1 MASNEI
7 RKPDLE
13 ELGGDYAE
21 QIEDLEKLTREK
33 VSDTLSSIEVA
44 VSSYDAAKKKPAG
57 LKERVQRLKKIKAA
71 LEEWERESLQSARMK
86 DLWARVERLR
96 KFTEICDSFA

>member
-13 ELGGDYAE
+13 ELGGDYAK

-33 VSDTLSSIEVA
+33 VSDTLSAIEVA
-44 VSSYDAAKKKPAG
+44 VSSYEAAKKKPVG
-57 LKERVQRLKKIKAA
+57 LKERVQRLKKIKVA
-71 LEEWERESLQSARMK
+71 LEEWERESLQSVRMK
-86 DLWARVERLR
+86 DLWARVERLK
-96 KFTEICDSFA
+96 KFTDICDSFA